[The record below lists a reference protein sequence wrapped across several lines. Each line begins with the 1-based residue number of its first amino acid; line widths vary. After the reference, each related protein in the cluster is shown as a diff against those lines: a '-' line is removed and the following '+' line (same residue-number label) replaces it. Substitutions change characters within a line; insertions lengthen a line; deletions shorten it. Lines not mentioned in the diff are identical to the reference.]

1 MPRAHAPLTRAVRP
15 ALEAVV
21 VPGKA
26 EGMAAYMK
34 HKGRYLGVPKPQ
46 RAAVQRALFREHAL
60 TDAAVLTATV
70 EKIWAQARYRE
81 ERYLAL
87 DLLNL
92 PRHKKLL
99 GLHALPLL
107 ERLVVEGAW
116 WDLVDACSGPLG
128 VLLVQDRAAMTKTM
142 RAWARDSDLWKRRS
156 AIICQLKLKEATDA
170 KLLYAAIESALTAPG
185 LISDL
190 PEREQR
196 FFLSKAAGWGLR
208 QYARIEPLA
217 VRDYVVEHK
226 DALPRLTQSEALK
239 HL

>member
-1 MPRAHAPLTRAVRP
+1 MTRAHGPLTRAVRP
-15 ALEAVV
+15 ALEAAI

-34 HKGRYLGVPKPQ
+34 HKGLFLGVPKPQ
-46 RAAVQRALFREHAL
+46 RAAVQRVLFREHAL
-60 TDAAVLTATV
+60 TEPEQLTATV
-70 EKIWAQARYRE
+70 AKIWSQARYRE

-99 GLHALPLL
+99 GPHALPLL

-128 VLLVQDRAAMTKTM
+128 LVLDKDRAAMTEAM
-142 RAWARDSDLWKRRS
+142 RSWAQATDLWKRRS

-170 KLLYAAIESALTAPG
+170 DLLFEAIESALSAPG
-185 LISDL
+185 LVSDL
-190 PEREQR
+190 PEKEQR
-196 FFLSKAAGWGLR
+196 FFLNKAAGWGLR
-208 QYARIEPLA
+208 QYARIEPQA
-217 VRDYVVEHK
+217 VRDYVASHK

-239 HL
+239 HV